1 MTQSMTTQN
10 DSQIAER
17 VMGTSSKE
25 MPNQAEGKKS
35 MLGGFD
41 LKSMLAKK
49 PKNEPEA
56 AD

>member
-1 MTQSMTTQN
+1 MTTQN